1 MTIQLAPLF
10 SLACNQLFEND
21 ITVFIHEK
29 FEDSLFIK
37 LDRALRLHA
46 VNELLEYF
54 SIFFLLSNVQIKQLV
69 AECLKLI
76 NLEVLFFIIIVAFE
90 ELIKVLLHLVQI
102 FNTLD
107 NKSIPETVENWRE
120 QQVEESVESEDEK
133 GDEVKAPEEIC
144 LVGGKHN
151 VGEVCRS

>member
-102 FNTLD
+102 FNTLE
-107 NKSIPETVENWRE
+107 NQSIPETVEN
-120 QQVEESVESEDEK
+120 
-133 GDEVKAPEEIC
+133 
-144 LVGGKHN
+144 
-151 VGEVCRS
+151 